1 MGVMDKVRNVPASD
15 IAETEDV
22 NEAPKGAASLGGAA
36 DNPFKFTVDTRAPS
50 LVGGKT
56 GVSLKNPGVTSGTSK
71 EEENTVNQSTW
82 VRSNLRHR

>member
-1 MGVMDKVRNVPASD
+1 MDKVGNVPASD
-15 IAETEDV
+15 IEETEDV
-22 NEAPKGAASLGGAA
+22 NEAPKGAASPLTGAA

-71 EEENTVNQSTW
+71 ETEKGKPE
-82 VRSNLRHR
+82 RLGAGNL